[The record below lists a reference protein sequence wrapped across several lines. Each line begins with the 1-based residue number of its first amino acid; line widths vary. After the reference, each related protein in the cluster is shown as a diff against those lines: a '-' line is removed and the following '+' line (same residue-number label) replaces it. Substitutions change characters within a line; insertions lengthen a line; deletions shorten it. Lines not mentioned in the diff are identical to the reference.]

1 MIGINEMGV
10 VKVWVN
16 QDYSQISTHGRIS
29 EEKMV
34 ETIIEA
40 VNNVVDKIDQ
50 RNKRPVKSY
59 FYLQSERLKF

>member
-1 MIGINEMGV
+1 MGV

-16 QDYSQISTHGRIS
+16 QDYSQISIHGRIS

-40 VNNVVDKIDQ
+40 VNSTIDKIDQ
-50 RNKRPVKSY
+50 QNKRPIKSY
-59 FYLQSERLKF
+59 FYLQSDQLNFQ

>member
-1 MIGINEMGV
+1 MGV
-10 VKVWVN
+10 VKVWAN
-16 QDYSQISTHGRIS
+16 QDYSQINTHGRVS

-40 VNNVVDKIDQ
+40 VNNIIDKNDQ

-59 FYLQSERLKF
+59 FYLHSDKLKF

>member
-1 MIGINEMGV
+1 MGV
-10 VKVWVN
+10 VKVWSN
-16 QDYSQISTHGRIS
+16 QDYSQINTYGRVS

-40 VNNVVDKIDQ
+40 VNNTIDKYDQ

-59 FYLQSERLKF
+59 FYLHSDLLKF